1 MIKGIIFDLD
11 GTLADTIKDLRTAVN
26 AMLTKLGYPNRSL
39 SDVTKFINNGAK
51 ELIRRSLPRDVQN
64 VEFILESAIRIYEEE
79 YAKCYCEKTQAFGGV
94 DSMLMDLKGMG
105 YKIGVLSNKQ
115 DNFVKDIIYKLFDRK
130 IFSVVMGQSSLPPK
144 PNPAS
149 ALLVAKTMGVKS
161 QKCIYIGDSD
171 VDIKTA
177 FNAGMKQISVS
188 WGYRD
193 EEFLK
198 KSGASHIA
206 KTPDEVVEMVKRI
219 AEDEEQKSKK

>member
-1 MIKGIIFDLD
+1 MINGIIFDLD
-11 GTLADTIKDLRTAVN
+11 GTLADTIQDLRTAAN
-26 AMLTKLGYPNRSL
+26 SMLTKLGYPTRSVA
-39 SDVTKFINNGAK
+39 DVIKFINNGAR
-51 ELIRRSLPRDVQN
+51 ELIRRCLPKEVQN
-64 VEFILESAIRIYEEE
+64 VDFILESAIRTYEEE
-79 YAKCYCEKTQAFGGV
+79 YAKCYCDKTQAFSGV
-94 DSMLMDLKGMG
+94 ESMLMELKGMG

-149 ALLVAKTMGVKS
+149 ALLAAKVMGVKP

>member
-1 MIKGIIFDLD
+1 
-11 GTLADTIKDLRTAVN
+11 
-26 AMLTKLGYPNRSL
+26 
-39 SDVTKFINNGAK
+39 
-51 ELIRRSLPRDVQN
+51 
-64 VEFILESAIRIYEEE
+64 
-79 YAKCYCEKTQAFGGV
+79 
-94 DSMLMDLKGMG
+94 
-105 YKIGVLSNKQ
+105 
-115 DNFVKDIIYKLFDRK
+115 
-130 IFSVVMGQSSLPPK
+130 MGQSSLPPK

-149 ALLVAKTMGVKS
+149 ALLAAKVMGVKP